1 MYRKSQEGLT
11 QFQLFGSFVGFLLPI
26 LQFFLNLVPA
36 SGDGTI
42 FLIKDN
48 FLFISIF
55 AALFSYIL
63 IIIARSYIWFEIALN
78 RRAHKKWQE
87 HLARQ
92 DSRVFNLKEIQ
103 DYLKDK
109 PFAKKPF
116 YITPA
121 NIFTVTLPVTVI
133 SFLSFFALGLAQ
145 YVKDGTPPNWAI
157 FLQGISYILLI
168 AFTTLTLAIYYIR
181 DLNAKRLV
189 EDEKARVS
197 NVIKLA
203 YESNAFLEL
212 PHINLIAQWSYRQ
225 NIPGQYLFLFQ
236 VGNRFYKLITDADI
250 NKIET
255 VEAFDSYDN
264 MVQSLSPTNQQ
275 GNNQ

>member
-1 MYRKSQEGLT
+1 MYRKSDEGLT
-11 QFQLFGSFVGFLLPI
+11 QFQLFGSFLGFLLPI
-26 LQFFLNLVPA
+26 LQFFFNLVPA
-36 SGDGTI
+36 TGGGTI
-42 FLIKDN
+42 FLIRDN

-63 IIIARSYIWFEIALN
+63 IIIARSYIWFEVAIN

-92 DSRVFNLKEIQ
+92 DGRVFDLTEIQ
-103 DYLKDK
+103 DYLKGK
-109 PFAKKPF
+109 PFVKKPF

-121 NIFTVTLPVTVI
+121 NVFTATLPITVI
-133 SFLSFFALGLAQ
+133 SFLSFFALGLTQ
-145 YVKDGTPPNWAI
+145 YAKDGVPANWAI
-157 FLQGISYILLI
+157 FLQGIFYILLI

-181 DLNAKRLV
+181 DLNAKRLI

-203 YESNAFLEL
+203 YEANAFLEL
-212 PHINLIAQWSYRQ
+212 PHINLIAQWSLSQ
-225 NIPGQYLFLFQ
+225 NVPGQYLFLFQ
-236 VGNRFYKLITDADI
+236 VGSRFYKLITDAEI

-255 VEAFDSYDN
+255 VEPFDNYDSMIN
-264 MVQSLSPTNQQ
+264 SLSTTNQQ
-275 GNNQ
+275 GSNQ